1 MQLLLTKNQVDRPS
15 AKIGRPSASISNDLE
30 YLTPETKEYLTQ
42 SLCRHQWLRRT
53 EDTQIKR
60 SSSIRKMLEITNN
73 LDHTRLRKCFGII
86 SIGEN
91 SMALLTPLNVSV
103 KRGDSCHLYLRVFPT
118 EIEITT
124 KRIVKSSL
132 KLSYGYETVKFD

>member
-15 AKIGRPSASISNDLE
+15 AQTGRPSASRSDGLE
-30 YLTPETKEYLTQ
+30 YLAPETKYCLTQ
-42 SLCRHQWLRRT
+42 SLCQHQWLRRT

-60 SSSIRKMLEITNN
+60 NSSIRKMLEITHY

-86 SIGEN
+86 SVGEN

-103 KRGDSCHLYLRVFPT
+103 KRGDLCHLYLRVFPT

-124 KRIVKSSL
+124 KRIVKYSL
-132 KLSYGYETVKFD
+132 NLSYGYETVKFD